1 MHHVTAS
8 AMELA
13 GRVARLCLAA
23 IVGFFA
29 VALSSRDV
37 EADTLSAGFGHTCAV
52 TRLGG
57 VKCWGDNS
65 YFGLGDGTRN
75 ATSSPVDVRG
85 LQERVTD
92 VSAGSFYS
100 CALTASGAVKCW
112 GYGLNGQLGIGIET
126 TADSPVSVSA
136 LDAKVRAIATGPRH
150 ACALTE
156 AGDVLCW
163 GNNEFGQLGDGS
175 EANSAL
181 PVRVSGLGP
190 GVLAVAAGDFYSC
203 ALTAARG
210 VKCWGRNDSGQLGDG
225 TLESRSSP
233 VNVVGL
239 EARVTALSL
248 ATWHSCALTV
258 AGQVKCWG
266 SNGAGGFG
274 NGTYSS
280 SPVPVAATSLTEP
293 AVAIAAADWHTCALT
308 SRGAVKCWGYNPD
321 GELGDGTTSSS
332 SRAID
337 VEGLGTGVVAL
348 AAGRAHTCAR
358 LRTGE
363 VRCWGRGDMD
373 QLGNGIP
380 TVREVPTDVV
390 GLGAGAIEVATAEH
404 HACAVSADGTA
415 SCWGQNF
422 SGELGDGTASSR
434 SIASAV
440 TGMGSPLIAI
450 ATGTTHSCAI
460 TQRNAVWCWGFGV
473 YGQLGDGYKE
483 NRAEPVATM
492 RLDGNAAELALGS
505 VHSCALT
512 LEGEVRCWGSNEVG
526 QLGVGNNISGR
537 PAPLL
542 VVDLGPGVKAIAAG
556 AFHSCA
562 LTAAGGVKCWGQNG
576 AHELGDGTTTNRN
589 GPVDVQGLEADVV
602 AISAHGRQTC
612 ALTQSDA
619 VKCWGN
625 NEGVPVDVAGLDGG
639 IAMIAVGAAHG
650 CALMGTGSLKCWG
663 ANDDGQLGDGTRDYR
678 PYAVEVM
685 ESSRDVSWVAAG
697 DSNTCVI
704 AGGVA
709 KCWGNNA
716 SGQVGNGEA
725 GYALVPAKVVGS
737 PFASHPPRLRSNPL
751 RFGPRR

>member
-8 AMELA
+8 AIGLA
-13 GRVARLCLAA
+13 GGIVRVCLAA
-23 IVGFFA
+23 IIGLFA

-37 EADTLSAGFGHTCAV
+37 EADALSAGFGHTCAV

-65 YFGLGDGTRN
+65 YFGLGDGTLN
-75 ATSSPVDVRG
+75 STASPVDVHG
-85 LQERVTD
+85 LQDRVTD
-92 VSAGSFYS
+92 VSAGAFYS
-100 CALTASGAVKCW
+100 CALTAAGVVKCW
-112 GYGLNGQLGIGIET
+112 GYGLNGQLGIGTET
-126 TADSPVSVSA
+126 TTDSPVPVSA
-136 LDAKVRAIATGPRH
+136 LNAKVRAIATGPRH
-150 ACALTE
+150 ACALTDE
-156 AGDVLCW
+156 GEVLCW
-163 GNNEFGQLGDGS
+163 GDNEFGQLGDGS

-190 GVLAVAAGDFYSC
+190 GVLAIAAGYYYSC

-225 TLESRSSP
+225 TFESRSSP

-239 EARVTALSL
+239 EARVAALSL

-266 SNGAGGFG
+266 SNGAGAFG

-280 SPVPVAATSLTEP
+280 SPRPVTATSLDES

-308 SRGAVKCWGYNPD
+308 SRGAVKCWGYNQD
-321 GELGDGTTSSS
+321 GELGDGTTNSS

-337 VEGLGTGVVAL
+337 VEGLGSGVVAL
-348 AAGRAHTCAR
+348 AAGHSHTCAR

-363 VRCWGRGDMD
+363 VRCWGGGDMD

-380 TVREVPTDVV
+380 TVREVPADVV
-390 GLGAGAIEVATAEH
+390 GLGASAIEVATAEH
-404 HACAVSADGTA
+404 HACALSADGTA

-422 SGELGDGTASSR
+422 SGELGDGTARPR

-440 TGMGSPLIAI
+440 AGIDSPLVAI
-450 ATGTTHSCAI
+450 ATGGEHSCAI
-460 TQRNAVWCWGFGV
+460 TQGNAVWCWGFGV

-492 RLDGNAAELALGS
+492 RLGGNAAELALGS
-505 VHSCALT
+505 IHSCALT
-512 LEGEVRCWGSNEVG
+512 LDGEVHCWGSNEVG
-526 QLGVGNNISGR
+526 QLGVGSNIQGR

-556 AFHSCA
+556 TFHSCA

-589 GPVDVQGLEADVV
+589 RPVDVQGLEADVV

-625 NEGVPVDVAGLDGG
+625 YEEVPVDVAGLDGK
-639 IAMIAVGAAHG
+639 IVMIATGAGHG
-650 CALMGTGSLKCWG
+650 CALMAIGSLRCWG
-663 ANDDGQLGDGTRDYR
+663 FNQSGQLGDGTRDYR
-678 PYAVEVM
+678 VDAVEVM
-685 ESSRDVSWVAAG
+685 ESSSGVSWVAAG
-697 DSNTCVI
+697 DRNTCAI

-709 KCWGNNA
+709 KCWGSND
-716 SGQVGNGEA
+716 SGQIGNGEA
-725 GYALVPAKVVGS
+725 GYALVPAKVIGS
-737 PFASHPPRLRSNPL
+737 PFAPHPPRLRSNPMQL
-751 RFGPRR
+751 APQR